1 MMLTL
6 FNLLDKHQL
15 TQKSDFDYDG
25 VSDVEECPALKI
37 LLLDIKKEG
46 IGDLGQIGDLDSKI
60 NINPQNKRNV
70 WSLWRKYGSR

>member
-25 VSDVEECPALKI
+25 VSDVEECPQLGYKI
-37 LLLDIKKEG
+37 LLLDMKKNECG
-46 IGDLGQIGDLDSKI
+46 
-60 NINPQNKRNV
+60 
-70 WSLWRKYGSR
+70 